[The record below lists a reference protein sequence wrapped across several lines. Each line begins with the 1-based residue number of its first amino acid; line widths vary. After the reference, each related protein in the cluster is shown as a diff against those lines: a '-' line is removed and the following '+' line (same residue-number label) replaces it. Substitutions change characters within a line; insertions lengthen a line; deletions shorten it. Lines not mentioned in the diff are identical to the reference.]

1 MAAPQMSV
9 IIPVYNAEEYVEDCI
24 RSVFNQG
31 VENVEIICVDDGS
44 SDNSVAMIQ
53 QLAEQD
59 HRIRVVRQE
68 NRSAGAARNHG
79 MKYARGTYVHFL
91 DADDRVR
98 GGIYRKAIERM
109 ESSGA
114 DACVFQYMFYDN
126 STGEEKPSPC
136 LLNGRERVTTFRQE
150 PAFFM
155 YNMVAPWN
163 KIYRRAWVEQHGM
176 WFDEIHCGNDRG
188 FYYRSLAAGGKM
200 VLCMEYGV
208 AYRVKNA
215 KALTGSNRYKHLDSL
230 FFAWDTSSKALEG
243 ETEAVQAMLLDCVVQ
258 DLLSVCGQ
266 APQKNRR
273 ELVEQLCERF
283 GQADFSAAEA
293 LPFPCVWENA
303 VEQIRCGKEPVMKK
317 TVSDRLKKLIAMKRI
332 WGIRGCIVK
341 LLAR

>member
-114 DACVFQYMFYDN
+114 DACVFQY
-126 STGEEKPSPC
+126 
-136 LLNGRERVTTFRQE
+136 
-150 PAFFM
+150 
-155 YNMVAPWN
+155 
-163 KIYRRAWVEQHGM
+163 H
-176 WFDEIHCGNDRG
+176 
-188 FYYRSLAAGGKM
+188 
-200 VLCMEYGV
+200 
-208 AYRVKNA
+208 
-215 KALTGSNRYKHLDSL
+215 AL
-230 FFAWDTSSKALEG
+230 
-243 ETEAVQAMLLDCVVQ
+243 
-258 DLLSVCGQ
+258 
-266 APQKNRR
+266 
-273 ELVEQLCERF
+273 
-283 GQADFSAAEA
+283 
-293 LPFPCVWENA
+293 
-303 VEQIRCGKEPVMKK
+303 
-317 TVSDRLKKLIAMKRI
+317 
-332 WGIRGCIVK
+332 
-341 LLAR
+341 